1 MKGRRS
7 RGRGMGMGRGR
18 AGLGPGRWKEGR
30 RKGKEVRM
38 GDRKARE
45 NSKRMVKV
53 GNKVGREKTKIE
65 TNVTK
70 FRQTNYD

>member
-1 MKGRRS
+1 
-7 RGRGMGMGRGR
+7 MGMGRGR

-53 GNKVGREKTKIE
+53 GNKVGREKTK
-65 TNVTK
+65 
-70 FRQTNYD
+70 